1 MVEIEG
7 IDRLVIGVK
16 DLDKGL
22 ALFGE
27 VLGAK
32 FQEVKGGPADLA
44 GVRLA
49 IDLDKHLE
57 LISPVDPKDMNPPDP
72 VTLARWLEERG
83 DGLLYALVLRVKD
96 LDSAIR
102 ELQSKGI
109 RIVGNRIERETVE
122 QFGLQGFKEVCLC
135 EDDTFGIKIA
145 LVEYQRTDSPVS

>member
-16 DLDKGL
+16 DMDKGL
-22 ALFGE
+22 ALFGGI
-27 VLGAK
+27 LGVK
-32 FQEVKGGPADLA
+32 FQEIKGGPADLA
-44 GVRLA
+44 GCRLA
-49 IDLDKHLE
+49 IDFDKHFE

-72 VTLARWLEERG
+72 VTLARLLEERG

-109 RIVGNRIERETVE
+109 RLEGNRLEIERDE
-122 QFGLQGFKEVCLC
+122 QFGLQGVKEVCLC
-135 EDDTFGIKIA
+135 EEDTLGIKVA
-145 LVEYQRTDSPVS
+145 LVEYQRTGNPVS